1 MKENNTRMITPL
13 IMPFNKEK
21 KINNDI
27 LNNKTIINEKT
38 NKFERIIISYN
49 FKKNNY
55 YIDNEEIDGYENK
68 EFLLNTLHNF
78 NNQAIFKFDSPY
90 NPSCNERMIFLVP
103 IIIVFI
109 ILVYAL
115 YIIIILCTLNPLII
129 YIAIIFLIKFFVLI
143 KKWRNSLYEKFKK
156 KKINKQ
162 IDATNNS
169 DYCKNHKIRFKL
181 GLSGYWLE
189 LEKYIGNDNELKIN
203 N

>member
-1 MKENNTRMITPL
+1 MKENIEILTN
-13 IMPFNKEK
+13 NEK
-21 KINNDI
+21 KENNDI
-27 LNNKTIINEKT
+27 INDKSKHNDQST
-38 NKFERIIISYN
+38 KFKRIIISYN

-55 YIDNEEIDGYENK
+55 YIDNEEIEDYENK

-78 NNQAIFKFDSPY
+78 NSQAIFKFDSPY
-90 NPSCNERMIFLVP
+90 NPSSTERIIFLLP

-109 ILVYAL
+109 ILTYAL

-129 YIAIIFLIKFFVLI
+129 YIAIIIIIKFFGVI

-162 IDATNNS
+162 IDDTNNS
-169 DYCKNHKIRFKL
+169 EYCKKHKIRFKL

-189 LEKYIGNDNELKIN
+189 LEEYIGEDNELKYK
-203 N
+203 

>member
-1 MKENNTRMITPL
+1 MKENIEILTN
-13 IMPFNKEK
+13 NEK
-21 KINNDI
+21 KENNDI
-27 LNNKTIINEKT
+27 INDKSKHNEQST
-38 NKFERIIISYN
+38 KFKRIIISYN

-55 YIDNEEIDGYENK
+55 YIDNEEIEDYENK

-78 NNQAIFKFDSPY
+78 NSQAIFKFDSPY
-90 NPSCNERMIFLVP
+90 NPSSTERIIFLLP

-109 ILVYAL
+109 ILTYAL

-129 YIAIIFLIKFFVLI
+129 YIAIIIIIKFFGVI

-162 IDATNNS
+162 IDDTNNS
-169 DYCKNHKIRFKL
+169 EYCKKHKIRFKL

-189 LEKYIGNDNELKIN
+189 LEEYIGEDNELKYK
-203 N
+203 

>member
-1 MKENNTRMITPL
+1 MFLSRLL
-13 IMPFNKEK
+13 IY
-21 KINNDI
+21 
-27 LNNKTIINEKT
+27 L
-38 NKFERIIISYN
+38 N
-49 FKKNNY
+49 FKTSNIY
-55 YIDNEEIDGYENK
+55 
-68 EFLLNTLHNF
+68 LLF
-78 NNQAIFKFDSPY
+78 SKK
-90 NPSCNERMIFLVP
+90 
-103 IIIVFI
+103 
-109 ILVYAL
+109 
-115 YIIIILCTLNPLII
+115 IILCTLNPLII

>member
-1 MKENNTRMITPL
+1 MKENDTRMITPL
-13 IMPFNKEK
+13 GMLFNKEK
-21 KINNDI
+21 KLDNDI
-27 LNNKTIINEKT
+27 LNDKTIINEKS

-78 NNQAIFKFDSPY
+78 NNQAIFKYDSPY
-90 NPSCNERMIFLVP
+90 NPSCKERMIFLIP
-103 IIIVFI
+103 IIIILI
-109 ILVYAL
+109 ILIYAL

-129 YIAIIFLIKFFVLI
+129 YIAIICIIKIFGTI
-143 KKWRNSLYEKFKK
+143 KKWKTSLYEKFKK
-156 KKINKQ
+156 KKINNQ

-189 LEKYIGNDNELKIN
+189 LEKYMVVDNELKN
-203 N
+203 K

>member
-1 MKENNTRMITPL
+1 MIENMEILLNNEKKENNDI
-13 IMPFNKEK
+13 IEDKSK
-21 KINNDI
+21 YND
-27 LNNKTIINEKT
+27 KST
-38 NKFERIIISYN
+38 KFERIIISYN

-55 YIDNEEIDGYENK
+55 YIDNEEIEGYENK

-78 NNQAIFKFDSPY
+78 NSQAIFKFDSPY
-90 NPSCNERMIFLVP
+90 NPSCSEIIIFLIP

-109 ILVYAL
+109 ILIYVL

-129 YIAIIFLIKFFVLI
+129 YIAIIIIIKFFGII

-162 IDATNNS
+162 IDDTNNS
-169 DYCKNHKIRFKL
+169 EYCKKHKIRFKL

-189 LEKYIGNDNELKIN
+189 LEEYMEEDNELKN
-203 N
+203 K